1 MTENPAYTYAE
12 EGDYGS
18 GADPLD
24 IVTAYKSLK
33 LAMSK
38 NLKGLGEGREQ
49 CQGKGYLKP
58 TMASR

>member
-1 MTENPAYTYAE
+1 MTENPAYTMADE
-12 EGDYGS
+12 VAGEG
-18 GADPLD
+18 ALD

-49 CQGKGYLKP
+49 C
-58 TMASR
+58 

>member
-1 MTENPAYTYAE
+1 MTENPTYGIENDYTTGE
-12 EGDYGS
+12 
-18 GADPLD
+18 PLD

>member
-1 MTENPAYTYAE
+1 MTENPAYTYAD
-12 EGDYGS
+12 EGDYGGS
-18 GADPLD
+18 GGDSLD

-49 CQGKGYLKP
+49 C
-58 TMASR
+58 